1 MEYRKLGKSD
11 LKVSRICMGCMGFGD
26 ARQGMHSWTLPE
38 KESRE
43 IIKYGLEAGINFF
56 DTAMG
61 YQNGTSEEFL
71 GRAIRD
77 LVKRDEVVLAT
88 KFIPRT
94 PEEIKAGISG
104 QQHIANMLD
113 ASLKRMETD
122 YIDLYIYHMWDYH
135 TPIEEILEGLHSV
148 VKAGKVRAIGISNC
162 YAWQLAKA
170 NEIAKHHGWEEFVS
184 VQGHYNLIFRE
195 EEREMAGYC
204 KEENIAM
211 TPYSALASGRL
222 AKHPGEVSKRLSED
236 SFAKGKYDATRQQD
250 NLIIERVVELAE
262 KKGVTMTEISLAWLL
277 TKVTAPVVG
286 ATKRHHIDGA
296 VAAVNTVLTPEEIQY
311 LEEPYVPHKLVG
323 IMAGPA

>member
-148 VKAGKVRAIGISNC
+148 VKAGKARAIGISNC

-211 TPYSALASGRL
+211 TPYSVLASGRL

-296 VAAVNTVLTPEEIQY
+296 VAAVNTVLTSEEIQY

-323 IMAGPA
+323 IMVGPA